1 MADWPFLEDAWLLL
15 DQESG
20 LIAEIGQGE
29 QPKGEQIAHFDA
41 QQGFIL
47 PGFVDSHTHMVYAA
61 PRQKEFEMR
70 LNGATYQEI
79 AEAGGG
85 ILNSAKHMAEC
96 SEEQL
101 FNDAKARL
109 FEAAKLGTVAFEIK
123 SGYGLSRET
132 EEKMLRVISR
142 LKRETPFAIK
152 ATYLGAHA
160 VPERLKANPEVYVDE
175 VCQATEWALPY
186 IDFVDVFCE
195 KGYFSPEQ
203 TVRILSAFAAKGVEG
218 KVHAHQL
225 TSSGGVLAGVA
236 CKSRSVDHLEFFGEE
251 ELGLMRASR
260 TIPTLL
266 PSAAFFLQL
275 DYPPARFMIDNGLGP
290 ALATDCNPGSSPSAS
305 MPFALSLACIQ
316 MKMSVNEAFNSA
328 TINGAYAAGLES
340 SHGKI
345 AIGAEASL
353 MVTKPISSIAYLPYS
368 FSENVAFK
376 TFVKGKPLNFE
387 G

>member
-1 MADWPFLEDAWLLL
+1 MSNFPFLENAWLML
-15 DQESG
+15 DQETG
-20 LIAEIGQGE
+20 LIAEMGQG
-29 QPKGEQIAHFDA
+29 QPPEGENVDSFDA
-41 QQGFIL
+41 RLGFVM

-61 PRQKEFEMR
+61 PREKEFEMR

-109 FEAAKLGTVAFEIK
+109 FEAAKQGTVAFEIK

-132 EEKMLRVISR
+132 EEKMLRVIAR

-160 VPERLKANPEVYVDE
+160 FPERLKANPEAYVDE
-175 VCQATEWALPY
+175 VCQATEWALDY

-195 KGYFSPEQ
+195 NGYFSPEQ
-203 TVRILSAFAAKGVEG
+203 TVRILSAFADKGIEG

-225 TSSGGVLAGVA
+225 SSSGGVLAGVG
-236 CKSRSVDHLEFFGEE
+236 CKARSVDHLEFFGKE
-251 ELGLMRASR
+251 ELDLMKGSR

-275 DYPPARFMIDNGLGP
+275 DYPAARFMIDNGLGP
-290 ALATDCNPGSSPSAS
+290 ALATDANPGSSPSVS
-305 MPFALSLACIQ
+305 MPFAISLACIQ
-316 MKMSVNEAFNSA
+316 MKMSVNEAFNAA
-328 TINGAYAAGLES
+328 TVNGAYAAGLES

-345 AIGAEASL
+345 AVGAEASFFIS
-353 MVTKPISSIAYLPYS
+353 KPLSSIAYMPYS
-368 FSENVAFK
+368 FNENVVFK